1 MPRKSNKT
9 RKNKNSQTNKS
20 QTNKSQTNKVH
31 FNSQVTV
38 HKIEKNNASQFEQ
51 QINNMTGPV
60 LFHHPGCIHCVMMRP
75 KWTQMIKELN
85 NKHINCKILEVNAE
99 ALPMIHH
106 PLSKVEGFP
115 RLINVVNGVEKD
127 VFTDE
132 RNVNNMLEFVTKHLK
147 GKNNNLSYN
156 YNLNEKGNIM
166 KLTNPN
172 NIKRV
177 RKQNRKIS
185 RKNRKQKS

>member
-1 MPRKSNKT
+1 
-9 RKNKNSQTNKS
+9 
-20 QTNKSQTNKVH
+20 
-31 FNSQVTV
+31 
-38 HKIEKNNASQFEQ
+38 
-51 QINNMTGPV
+51 
-60 LFHHPGCIHCVMMRP
+60 
-75 KWTQMIKELN
+75 
-85 NKHINCKILEVNAE
+85 
-99 ALPMIHH
+99 MIHH

-177 RKQNRKIS
+177 RKHRKTS
-185 RKNRKQKS
+185 RNKKQKS

>member
-1 MPRKSNKT
+1 MTRKTNKTKNT
-9 RKNKNSQTNKS
+9 RKNQKNK
-20 QTNKSQTNKVH
+20 KVH
-31 FNSQVTV
+31 FNSHITV
-38 HKIEKNNASQFEQ
+38 RKIEKNNASQFETE
-51 QINNMTGPV
+51 INNMTGPV

-75 KWTQMIKELN
+75 KWKQMIKELN
-85 NKHINCKILEVNAE
+85 NKNINCKILEVNAE

-106 PLSKVEGFP
+106 PLGKVEGFP

-147 GKNNNLSYN
+147 GKNNNLSYD
-156 YNLNEKGNIM
+156 YNLNKKGNLI
-166 KLTNPN
+166 KLTHPN

-177 RKQNRKIS
+177 RKQTRKTY
-185 RKNRKQKS
+185 KNKKQK

>member
-1 MPRKSNKT
+1 MTRKLNKSRKNQKSKINKT
-9 RKNKNSQTNKS
+9 K
-20 QTNKSQTNKVH
+20 KVH
-31 FNSQVTV
+31 FNSKVSV

-85 NKHINCKILEVNAE
+85 NKNINCKILEVNAE

-147 GKNNNLSYN
+147 GNNNLPYN
-156 YNLNEKGNIM
+156 YNLNEKGNII
-166 KLTNPN
+166 KLTTPN

-177 RKQNRKIS
+177 RKQNRKPS

>member
-1 MPRKSNKT
+1 MRRKTNKT
-9 RKNKNSQTNKS
+9 RKNIKTIKKQ
-20 QTNKSQTNKVH
+20 KVH
-31 FNSQVTV
+31 FNPHVSV
-38 HKIEKNNASQFEQ
+38 HKIERNNASQFDEK
-51 QINNMTGPV
+51 INNMTGPV

-85 NKHINCKILEVNAE
+85 NKNVNCKILEVNAE

-106 PLSKVEGFP
+106 PLGKVEGFP
-115 RLINVVNGVEKD
+115 RLINVENGVEKD

-132 RNVNNMLEFVTKHLK
+132 RNVNNMLQFVLKHLK

-156 YNLNEKGNIM
+156 YNLNKKGNIV
-166 KLTNPN
+166 KLTDPN

-177 RKQNRKIS
+177 RKTKT
-185 RKNRKQKS
+185 RKNKKIKK

>member
-1 MPRKSNKT
+1 MPKKSNKT
-9 RKNKNSQTNKS
+9 RKNKNSQTNK
-20 QTNKSQTNKVH
+20 TKKVH
-31 FNSQVTV
+31 FNSRVTV

-85 NKHINCKILEVNAE
+85 NKNINCKILEVNAE

-115 RLINVVNGVEKD
+115 RLINVVNGVEKE

-177 RKQNRKIS
+177 RKHRKTS
-185 RKNRKQKS
+185 RNRKQKS

>member
-1 MPRKSNKT
+1 MT
-9 RKNKNSQTNKS
+9 RKTTKSRKNQKTGNKKNQTKR
-20 QTNKSQTNKVH
+20 VH
-31 FNSQVTV
+31 FNSHVTV
-38 HKIEKNNASQFEQ
+38 NKIEKNNASQFEH

-75 KWTQMIKELN
+75 KWTQMIKQLN
-85 NKHINCKILEVNAE
+85 NKNIHCKILEVNAE

-106 PLSKVEGFP
+106 PLGKVDGFP

-132 RNVNNMLEFVTKHLK
+132 RNVNNMFEFVTKHLK
-147 GKNNNLSYN
+147 GNNNLSYN
-156 YNLNEKGNIM
+156 YNLNEKGNII
-166 KLTNPN
+166 KLTDPN

-177 RKQNRKIS
+177 RKQNRKTN
-185 RKNRKQKS
+185 RKNRKQK